1 MEANTINGSLPDGQ
15 FVKLNIEKS
24 ETDQYGFG
32 DGGGQEV
39 KLVSADLL
47 NNGGQAL
54 ELQPL
59 QSKSKGDGTSEVKED
74 GEAVVDIDYA
84 AADADAV
91 GKDDG
96 VGVGDG
102 NG

>member
-1 MEANTINGSLPDGQ
+1 MESNTINGGLPDGQ
-15 FVKLNIEKS
+15 FVKLNGEKS

-32 DGGGQEV
+32 DGSGQEV

-59 QSKSKGDGTSEVKED
+59 QSKGKGDGTSEVKED
-74 GEAVVDIDYA
+74 GEAVIDID
-84 AADADAV
+84 AADAVD
-91 GKDDG
+91 KDD
-96 VGVGDG
+96 GVGDG